1 MAKYGVTKTPFP
13 QKFLDGFLWNFGGR
27 RQIDAEEGTESFASI
42 SGAVFELPRKSAGE
56 GGQNLFTPPPAAV
69 RVLSFVILCLN
80 AFFASNATFGI
91 NEPFF
96 KLVLYVRCP
105 AVEMVLT
112 KVRSIF
118 PSTGRIFKIVDWKYN
133 QQKCIGVSF
142 ILISECT

>member
-56 GGQNLFTPPPAAV
+56 GGGVRICSPPPPAAG

-118 PSTGRIFKIVDWKYN
+118 PSTGRIFKIVD
-133 QQKCIGVSF
+133 
-142 ILISECT
+142 